1 MSEQL
6 RVCIDKVLPRQ
17 RWPEAAL
24 RAMEENPA
32 NAPRPGEAG
41 TERLEIAVLKGKL
54 WKPGRVLRVRF
65 LDGIAEVQDK
75 VAAKA
80 KEWEQYV
87 NIHFDFGDDP
97 EAEIRI
103 SFSPD
108 GSWSYM
114 GTDAF
119 LAPADEQTMNFGW
132 LDEFS
137 SDDEISRVVLHEF
150 GHALGAMHE
159 HQHPEAGFEWN
170 EEEVLKYYMGPPNN
184 WTEEEVRFNVLDRY
198 STDVSQ
204 YSEFDTRSIML
215 YPIPKR
221 FTLGGFEVPWSN
233 TVLSE
238 TDKQFMSTIYPCDQ
252 ATSGC

>member
-6 RVCIDKVLPRQ
+6 RVCIDKVLPRKLQ
-17 RWPEAAL
+17 PEAEL

-32 NAPRPGEAG
+32 NTPRPGEAG
-41 TERLEIAVLKGKL
+41 TERLEIAVLRRKL

-65 LDGIAEVQDK
+65 LDGIAGVQDK

-87 NIHFDFGDDP
+87 NIHFEFGDDP

-103 SFSPD
+103 SFTPD

-119 LAPADEQTMNFGW
+119 FAPAVEQTMNFGW

-150 GHALGAMHE
+150 GHALGAIHE

-170 EEEVLKYYMGPPNN
+170 EEAVLKYYMGPPNN

-198 STDVSQ
+198 SRDVSQ
-204 YSEFDTRSIML
+204 YSEFDTNSIML

-238 TDKQFMSTIYPCDQ
+238 TDKQFMSTVYPCDP